1 MKLNITKNDLH
12 ILKICFEYA
21 TEQLEKEIKDCGIES
36 DLQQLRKEWLTKI
49 QKLERNLNAKVE
61 E

>member
-1 MKLNITKNDLH
+1 MKLKFTADDLH
-12 ILKICFEYA
+12 ILKICFEYT

-36 DLQQLRKEWLTKI
+36 ELQQLRKEWLTKI
-49 QKLERNLNAKVE
+49 QNLERNLNTKVE

>member
-1 MKLNITKNDLH
+1 MKLNFTEDDLY
-12 ILKICFEYA
+12 ILKICFEY
-21 TEQLEKEIKDCGIES
+21 TSEQLEKELKDCGTKSE
-36 DLQQLRKEWLTKI
+36 LQELRKEWLDKI

>member
-1 MKLNITKNDLH
+1 MKLNITEDDVH

-21 TEQLEKEIKDCGIES
+21 KEQIEREAINLGFIPEI
-36 DLQQLRKEWLTKI
+36 QTLRKEWLDKI